1 MNTLNNL
8 KKLLAGGLISLT
20 LVAAVACSSS
30 VEPTENL
37 VAATEASTQQVSN
50 GAAST
55 VIPTSTESTDSDT
68 EVSPTESA
76 NSSTEPIQA
85 AFDGGPDDTPIGDAI
100 PEVTEPAPEVIQLT
114 AAEIVAAQ
122 EDHLANLYE
131 DTVQSVVF
139 IVTSS
144 TQGVGSGSGFVWDE
158 DGHIVTNYH
167 VIQGANL
174 VTVKFFNGREYRAD
188 IVAFDPAADL
198 AVIKLIDV
206 DTEHDLIPIKIGTS
220 SDLRPGETAIALGN
234 PFGKEFTM
242 TTGIISAVTRILD
255 SGFSTYKIPA
265 VIQTDASINPGNS
278 GGPLL
283 DKDGAVIGVN
293 TQIVSETRQSSGVG
307 FAVPVDLVSRV
318 IPSLLEFGEH
328 TYALMGISGLEVDL
342 GVRENVGLEGDVVG
356 AYVSGVTPNGPADSA
371 GIRGDSTAAQFN
383 TPPAYDG
390 DVIVSINSIRMDSMD
405 DLIGYLALNTAPG
418 DDIVVGVLRDGVE
431 IAIPLTLGARPHV
444 S

>member
-1 MNTLNNL
+1 MNMLNNL
-8 KKLLAGGLISLT
+8 KILFIGGLLALT
-20 LVAAVACSSS
+20 LVAVVACSNSA
-30 VEPTENL
+30 EPTETL
-37 VAATEASTQQVSN
+37 AVTEASTQQVSN
-50 GAAST
+50 VALSTAIPTPTETAASG
-55 VIPTSTESTDSDT
+55 TET
-68 EVSPTESA
+68 SPTESVD
-76 NSSTEPIQA
+76 SSDQPIQV
-85 AFDGGPDDTPIGDAI
+85 AFEGGPDDTSTGDAI
-100 PEVTEPAPEVIQLT
+100 TEAAEQAPEVVQLT
-114 AAEIVAAQ
+114 PAEIVAAQ
-122 EDHLANLYE
+122 EEHFANLYE

-167 VIQGANL
+167 VVQRANL
-174 VTVKFFNGREYRAD
+174 ITVKFFNGREYRAD
-188 IVAFDPAADL
+188 VVAFDPAADL

-206 DTEHDLIPIKIGTS
+206 DAEHDLIPIKIGTS
-220 SDLRPGETAIALGN
+220 ADLRPGQTAIALGN
-234 PFGKEFTM
+234 PFGEEFTM
-242 TTGIISAVTRILD
+242 TTGIVSAVTRTLK
-255 SGFSTYKIPA
+255 SGFSSYNIPA

-307 FAVPVDLVSRV
+307 FAVPVDLVNRV

-356 AYVSGVTPNGPADSA
+356 AYVSGVTPNGPADTA

-383 TPPAYDG
+383 TPTYDG
-390 DVIVSINSIRMDSMD
+390 DVIVSINSIRMNSMD

-418 DDIVVGVLRDGVE
+418 DEIVVGVLRDGVE

>member
-8 KKLLAGGLISLT
+8 KKLFIGGVIAVT
-20 LVAAVACSSS
+20 LVAVVACSNSAA
-30 VEPTENL
+30 PTETL
-37 VAATEASTQQVSN
+37 AATEASTQQISN
-50 GAAST
+50 VALST
-55 VIPTSTESTDSDT
+55 AILT
-68 EVSPTESA
+68 PTESA
-76 NSSTEPIQA
+76 DSGTAPPPTKTVDSSDQPIQV
-85 AFDGGPDDTPIGDAI
+85 AFEDGPDDTPIGDAI
-100 PEVTEPAPEVIQLT
+100 PEAAEQTPEVVQLT
-114 AAEIVAAQ
+114 PAEIVAAQ
-122 EDHLANLYE
+122 EEHFANLYE

-144 TQGVGSGSGFVWDE
+144 TQGVGSGSGFVWDK

-167 VIQGANL
+167 VIQRANL
-174 VTVKFFNGREYRAD
+174 ITVKFFNGREYRAD
-188 IVAFDPAADL
+188 VVAFDPAADL

-206 DTEHDLIPIKIGTS
+206 DAEHDLIPIKIGTS
-220 SDLRPGETAIALGN
+220 ADLRPGQTAIALGN
-234 PFGKEFTM
+234 PFGEEFTM
-242 TTGIISAVTRILD
+242 TTGIVSAVTRTLK
-255 SGFSTYKIPA
+255 SGFSSYNIPA

-307 FAVPVDLVSRV
+307 FAVPVDLVNRV

-356 AYVSGVTPNGPADSA
+356 AYVSGVTPNGPADTA

-383 TPPAYDG
+383 TPTYDG
-390 DVIVSINSIRMDSMD
+390 DVIVSINSIRMNSMD

-418 DDIVVGVLRDGVE
+418 DEIVVGVLRDGVE